1 MAKHADAAQEELSET
16 SQAEAP
22 TTSSGHPGEGSSES
36 LNGVTSNDE
45 NAEAAPASEQADET
59 EQADDYDA
67 AVDDKA
73 DDAPE
78 NADDA
83 SQAAAPVKKRVTPVR
98 LAAVLGVVMV
108 VALAGLAGWF
118 GFRAYQSRQAQQQR
132 ELLVQV
138 GRQGALNLTTID
150 WHHADA
156 DVQRILDSATGQFYD
171 DFSQRSKPFVDV
183 VTKAQSTSVG
193 TITEAGLESQSG
205 DEAQVLVAVSVKTS
219 NLGAAEQDPRHWRMR
234 ITVQKV
240 GGGAKVS
247 NVGFVP

>member
-1 MAKHADAAQEELSET
+1 MAKHADAAQDELSATGRPST
-16 SQAEAP
+16 SAATPGQSDGDSTQLP
-22 TTSSGHPGEGSSES
+22 NRITSK
-36 LNGVTSNDE
+36 DE
-45 NAEAAPASEQADET
+45 NAEAGVAPDESDA
-59 EQADDYDA
+59 ADDYDT
-67 AVDDKA
+67 AVDEDV
-73 DDAPE
+73 
-78 NADDA
+78 DDA
-83 SQAAAPVKKRVTPVR
+83 SEDAAPPKKRATPVR
-98 LAAVLGVVMV
+98 LAAALGLVTV
-108 VALAGLAGWF
+108 VALGAVAGWF
-118 GFRAYQSRQAQQQR
+118 GYRGYQSRQAQQQR

-183 VTKAQSTSVG
+183 VKKAQSTSVG
-193 TITEAGLESQSG
+193 TITDAGLESQSG

-219 NLGAAEQDPRHWRMR
+219 NAVAAEQDPRHWRMR

>member
-1 MAKHADAAQEELSET
+1 MAKHADASQEELSET
-16 SQAEAP
+16 SRADASP
-22 TTSSGHPGEGSSES
+22 ASSGETGQDSSGSPNE
-36 LNGVTSNDE
+36 VTSKDE
-45 NAEAAPASEQADET
+45 TAEAASASEQADE
-59 EQADDYDA
+59 ADDYDA
-67 AVDDKA
+67 AVDDEA
-73 DDAPE
+73 DDASE
-78 NADDA
+78 NADDV
-83 SQAAAPVKKRVTPVR
+83 SEDAAPVEKRVTTVR
-98 LAAVLGVVMV
+98 LAAVVGLVMV
-108 VALAGLAGWF
+108 VALGALAGVF
-118 GFRAYQSRQAQQQR
+118 GFRGYQARQAQHQR

-150 WHHADA
+150 WQHADA

-183 VTKAQSTSVG
+183 VKKAQSTSVG

>member
-1 MAKHADAAQEELSET
+1 MAKHADAPQEELSET
-16 SQAEAP
+16 SGAD
-22 TTSSGHPGEGSSES
+22 TSPASPGQTGEGSSES
-36 LNGVTSNDE
+36 PNGVTSKDE
-45 NAEAAPASEQADET
+45 NTEATPASEQTDE
-59 EQADDYDA
+59 ADDYDA
-67 AVDDKA
+67 AVDDEA

-83 SQAAAPVKKRVTPVR
+83 SEDAAPVKKRVTPVR
-98 LAAVLGVVMV
+98 LAAVFGLVMV
-108 VALAGLAGWF
+108 VASAALAGWF
-118 GFRAYQSRQAQQQR
+118 GFRGYQSRQAQHQR

-150 WHHADA
+150 WQHADA
-156 DVQRILDSATGQFYD
+156 DVQRILDSATGTFYD

-183 VTKAQSTSVG
+183 VKKAQSTSVG

-247 NVGFVP
+247 NVAFVP